1 MKNLE
6 RSKVCDQSINMRIL
20 SLFAVLIQAGA
31 LANARKVSPAL
42 QSKVKL
48 HSTSNAAAEG
58 QSSSVFKAS

>member
-1 MKNLE
+1 
-6 RSKVCDQSINMRIL
+6 MRIL

-31 LANARKVSPAL
+31 LASARTSAPAL